1 MRPNSPAER
10 ACTLR
15 QATLSAAASIPPRL
29 TIANPRS
36 FARRS
41 TSGAGQGLREEER
54 GTGDASHENSAGSD
68 TRGRD
73 ARSDERERTHSDGST
88 SRSRDSLCENQ
99 TSCDSSDRKMCAGT
113 CSKAEEMTALLLGP
127 R

>member
-1 MRPNSPAER
+1 MAPSSS
-10 ACTLR
+10 T
-15 QATLSAAASIPPRL
+15 AT
-29 TIANPRS
+29 TNPRTAS
-36 FARRS
+36 FA
-41 TSGAGQGLREEER
+41 TKQPGGAGLHTEAGHAECRRQHSAEADHRKSEVVR
-54 GTGDASHENSAGSD
+54 KAQHSAGSD